1 MDKRCTV
8 FVSYSEDSPEHI
20 AQIQAIVER
29 LRQEHFEVFFYEDE
43 PFGTDMIRFMRN
55 AEICDIT
62 LIIGTPEYKKKAYEM
77 DESGVSFEDRIIS
90 GDFMSKNR
98 NKIVPIA
105 FGEFKECIPSPF
117 DKLKGM
123 RIQSLDSHVLD
134 TLVCGL
140 IHRYKTNNS

>member
-1 MDKRCTV
+1 
-8 FVSYSEDSPEHI
+8 
-20 AQIQAIVER
+20 
-29 LRQEHFEVFFYEDE
+29 
-43 PFGTDMIRFMRN
+43 MIRFMRN

>member
-1 MDKRCTV
+1 
-8 FVSYSEDSPEHI
+8 
-20 AQIQAIVER
+20 
-29 LRQEHFEVFFYEDE
+29 
-43 PFGTDMIRFMRN
+43 
-55 AEICDIT
+55 
-62 LIIGTPEYKKKAYEM
+62 M